1 MTTKAKPTPAPAA
14 AADNLK
20 RLTLA
25 LSRPIADDAGQ
36 SWSTLTFS
44 EPDLG
49 ARMAAERETTSEVAQ
64 VTRLFAE
71 LSGVPETAIAKLKTP
86 DARKVNA
93 WLDALG
99 DDDDA
104 TAPTVEGDR
113 HTFTLLCPIV
123 LDGQEPIKTITLREP
138 DLAAGIAVERFKR
151 RHEITAATIAAL
163 SGLTIPV
170 VSRLKMR
177 DAGRVEAWL
186 IPFVAD
192 TDSTADLGAI

>member
-1 MTTKAKPTPAPAA
+1 MSTKAKAAPTAA
-14 AADNLK
+14 AEELK
-20 RLTLA
+20 RFTLA

-36 SWSTLTFS
+36 SWSALTLI

-49 ARMAAERETTSEVAQ
+49 ARMAAERETSSDVAQ

-71 LSGVPETAIAKLKTP
+71 LSGVPENAIAKLKTP
-86 DARKVNA
+86 DARKINA
-93 WLDALG
+93 WLDGLG
-99 DDDDA
+99 DDDA
-104 TAPTVEGDR
+104 PAPTVEGDR

>member
-1 MTTKAKPTPAPAA
+1 MTTKAKAAPVA

-20 RLTLA
+20 RLTLT

-36 SWSTLTFS
+36 SWSALTFV

-49 ARMAAERETTSEVAQ
+49 SQMAAERETTSEVSQ
-64 VTRLFAE
+64 VTRLFSE
-71 LSGVPETAIAKLKTP
+71 LSGVPENAIAKLKTR
-86 DARKVNA
+86 DAHKINA
-93 WLDALG
+93 WLASLG
-99 DDDDA
+99 DDDA
-104 TAPTVEGDR
+104 AIAPTVEGDR

-123 LDGQEPIKTITLREP
+123 LDGQEPIKTIALREP

-151 RHEITAATIAAL
+151 RHEIQAATIAAL

-177 DAGRVEAWL
+177 DAGRIEAWL

-192 TDSTADLGAI
+192 TDSTADILGAI